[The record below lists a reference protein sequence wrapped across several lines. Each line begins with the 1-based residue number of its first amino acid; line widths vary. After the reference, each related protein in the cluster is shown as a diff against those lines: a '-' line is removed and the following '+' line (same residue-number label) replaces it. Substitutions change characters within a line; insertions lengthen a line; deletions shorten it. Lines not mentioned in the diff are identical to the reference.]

1 MARGSE
7 KKRTN
12 ARKKKLREKAK
23 RYISE
28 GKKVTGDLMR
38 YDPRHKP
45 ASASAGDNR
54 R

>member
-45 ASASAGDNR
+45 VLRAQRSAS
-54 R
+54 